1 MFTHK
6 RKDTKIY
13 WASRK
18 PYNLITE
25 NQFEIIGI
33 KQTSNFAKKQAK
45 LFDCYK

>member
-1 MFTHK
+1 MHK

-25 NQFEIIGI
+25 NQIKVFEIMR
-33 KQTSNFAKKQAK
+33 T
-45 LFDCYK
+45 

>member
-1 MFTHK
+1 MHE

-25 NQFEIIGI
+25 IQIKISWI
-33 KQTSNFAKKQAK
+33 KQTSNFAKKQTK
-45 LFDCYK
+45 LFDHYK